1 MDQDVTSKN
10 TPCVLPPMPL
20 LSAVFSVLA
29 TTILELQ
36 SAALEKEKSMQK

>member
-1 MDQDVTSKN
+1 
-10 TPCVLPPMPL
+10 L

-36 SAALEKEKSMQK
+36 SAALEKEKSMQKWQSNEPGTEYI